1 MQTIYDTAQIWTAGS
16 PFTPHLLQDD
26 TKDCS
31 ANAPPAS
38 VYRSPSCTQN
48 VSAPLIYR
56 FQQSKG
62 VKCLRVAAKGD
73 QGEGP
78 PKPMRIYACNSSS
91 LVVNSSGYFD
101 TNGDVWSKDTY
112 CLRFDD
118 AILQGYNFPQ
128 PVKMRS
134 DCLFPVT
141 LEAAQLAVAQG
152 ESFSNSQRIEC
163 FCAQQT
169 ALEPFLRIPGY
180 LDTPQA
186 KVCEEW
192 AWFQGTQMGVR
203 AGGVIAVMV
212 INNVLLI
219 IFAYFDSLGRYQT
232 ATDLAASQVFN
243 LFFATLVNTA
253 VVYLLIG
260 MNVYT
265 SDNSFFGAL
274 KFGQG
279 PFDDLTP
286 LWFVTI
292 GNMLV
297 ITILC
302 QIACSVALPV
312 LWVWTVDPLIRWFFC
327 KDTHSQELLNEY
339 HLLPEWTLSLR
350 VAETLVVV
358 FCVFMYSSGFPV
370 LYLCGA
376 LYCLFAYW
384 ADKYALLR
392 GSRKPPGYT
401 KSAIESAVAMMPFAV
416 LLHLVFGLWLFGSQ
430 ELMPSEWGGLRV
442 FMTGLVGMA
451 TDFYEEV
458 RSIIS
463 KGGFDVRGANYST
476 YIQARMV
483 DCARAAA
490 EPSMWLFC
498 GMVIWYGLLLLHWIF
513 RPCIGNCV
521 GDLTEKILKGL
532 KIHRDAEVTKITLS
546 QAKERED
553 LKGLLSYRLSAN
565 PNYEEAMMALKFHP
579 EGPAEEGQVGKR
591 LSGTKRS
598 LSKLEESLERTVAQK
613 VHEAENFVA
622 HAIDKSLAAATRRQ
636 WMRATRAL
644 LPQGKMSGL

>member
-1 MQTIYDTAQIWTAGS
+1 
-16 PFTPHLLQDD
+16 
-26 TKDCS
+26 
-31 ANAPPAS
+31 
-38 VYRSPSCTQN
+38 
-48 VSAPLIYR
+48 
-56 FQQSKG
+56 
-62 VKCLRVAAKGD
+62 
-73 QGEGP
+73 
-78 PKPMRIYACNSSS
+78 
-91 LVVNSSGYFD
+91 
-101 TNGDVWSKDTY
+101 
-112 CLRFDD
+112 
-118 AILQGYNFPQ
+118 
-128 PVKMRS
+128 
-134 DCLFPVT
+134 
-141 LEAAQLAVAQG
+141 
-152 ESFSNSQRIEC
+152 
-163 FCAQQT
+163 
-169 ALEPFLRIPGY
+169 
-180 LDTPQA
+180 
-186 KVCEEW
+186 
-192 AWFQGTQMGVR
+192 
-203 AGGVIAVMV
+203 
-212 INNVLLI
+212 
-219 IFAYFDSLGRYQT
+219 
-232 ATDLAASQVFN
+232 
-243 LFFATLVNTA
+243 
-253 VVYLLIG
+253 
-260 MNVYT
+260 
-265 SDNSFFGAL
+265 
-274 KFGQG
+274 
-279 PFDDLTP
+279 
-286 LWFVTI
+286 
-292 GNMLV
+292 
-297 ITILC
+297 
-302 QIACSVALPV
+302 
-312 LWVWTVDPLIRWFFC
+312 
-327 KDTHSQELLNEY
+327 
-339 HLLPEWTLSLR
+339 
-350 VAETLVVV
+350 
-358 FCVFMYSSGFPV
+358 
-370 LYLCGA
+370 
-376 LYCLFAYW
+376 
-384 ADKYALLR
+384 
-392 GSRKPPGYT
+392 
-401 KSAIESAVAMMPFAV
+401 
-416 LLHLVFGLWLFGSQ
+416 VFGLWLFGSQ